1 MDYHPYNILL
11 RSDGAAFV
19 IDWTSAQVSDYRLDL
34 AWTLLLMSTYGNPE
48 VRDLVLREY
57 ERIAG
62 HEAEQIEFFE
72 AAACLRRLVTIH
84 ISLSAGAEKLGMRA
98 GAEAMMADV
107 DHITS
112 VYAVLRERTGIRITK
127 IEELLSTL
135 AREAST
141 GV

>member
-11 RSDGAAFV
+11 RCDGAAFV

-48 VRDLVLREY
+48 ARDLVLREY

-72 AAACLRRLVTIH
+72 VAACLRRLVTIH
-84 ISLSAGAEKLGMRA
+84 ISLSAGAETMGMRA
-98 GAEAMMADV
+98 GAEDAMADS
-107 DHITS
+107 DHIAK
-112 VYAVLRERTGIRITK
+112 VYALLQERTGIRIAE
-127 IEELLSTL
+127 IEQLLATH
-135 AREAST
+135 
-141 GV
+141 